1 MCTVQVD
8 WSRRQCPVVINQVQP
23 FTPTRNRIKAK
34 TSCPVAFGG
43 QLIVKHQT
51 ERKEFDFSGS
61 DNSSYFHYAAFY
73 ADCIHEIKP
82 VTHAHEYWM
91 TIFNRQHYMYTCN
104 YSQDCVSFSFWDI
117 HTQCTEQYKTPL
129 HSCYSVNTAI
139 IMLPLVMGIVP
150 LVAGWSSH
158 WGGGLSSLKCR
169 ILINNKSFLFSLI
182 YYIIVLAYGMHVKMQ
197 SKFLRSHGPPQASE
211 TRLTKPVGGE
221 PSMCSC
227 FCIVNM

>member
-1 MCTVQVD
+1 MPIYWTYEHCLLSSLAHIHTERKGLCTILSSAWRNKRRMDIIMMCTVQVD

-158 WGGGLSSLKCR
+158 WGGG
-169 ILINNKSFLFSLI
+169 FL
-182 YYIIVLAYGMHVKMQ
+182 
-197 SKFLRSHGPPQASE
+197 P
-211 TRLTKPVGGE
+211 
-221 PSMCSC
+221 
-227 FCIVNM
+227 